1 MRKYLYIWQKIII
14 FSSIDKIIQTSL
26 NIIHDRVFTFKKRS
40 FEQWNSPP
48 GALYQIPQPGL
59 TTEIKSPPNGHVLMD
74 EQFSAVIHV
83 KQTMKRSNAPI
94 LTMIRNLWSISG
106 CHEIILNVMCDV
118 KLATIQNEINAFLSQ
133 NITVTIVDNT
143 ENCNSF
149 AGYYAVRPML
159 KPVLHLTD
167 EVRDPRTR
175 AGRSCA
181 APGPQK

>member
-59 TTEIKSPPNGHVLMD
+59 TTEIKSPPNGRVLMD

-94 LTMIRNLWSISG
+94 LTMIRNLWAISG

-118 KLATIQNEINAFLSQ
+118 KGSSDASHFIFKINVGKGRIRIMTLNLNLEPILSLSR
-133 NITVTIVDNT
+133 
-143 ENCNSF
+143 NSEF
-149 AGYYAVRPML
+149 NSRV
-159 KPVLHLTD
+159 V
-167 EVRDPRTR
+167 
-175 AGRSCA
+175 
-181 APGPQK
+181 

>member
-1 MRKYLYIWQKIII
+1 
-14 FSSIDKIIQTSL
+14 
-26 NIIHDRVFTFKKRS
+26 
-40 FEQWNSPP
+40 
-48 GALYQIPQPGL
+48 
-59 TTEIKSPPNGHVLMD
+59 MD

-175 AGRSCA
+175 ADRSCA
-181 APGPQK
+181 APGRSWQDRKNKNNQTALGLIKL